1 MSEAIQIRLG
11 GYGPPETSF
20 SAALKFIG
28 DRLEADFGSDVDVKY
43 VWNIMDLGYLGK
55 DILWLVES
63 GLLSAGYQSSSYLTD
78 RVAEL
83 GFIDLP
89 FLFENN
95 GHARANMDGV
105 LGDYLTT
112 KIEARTNFRILGYFE
127 KGFRHISNRLR
138 AVRSPADLASMTIR
152 VLPSAVHE
160 KTFQLLGAAPRQMDL
175 TEAIAGVIG
184 GTLDAQ
190 ENPFANTVTYG
201 VHHHHPYH
209 TMSGHFY
216 LSRPLFANRTQF
228 ESWPKDLRCAFAKA
242 TQDAVRFQRNLAEAE
257 AVDARRA
264 IEDAGGEIAEL
275 SQAEHAAFAAAV
287 APMLDDARSDYGAE
301 MFDLMK
307 GKP

>member
-1 MSEAIQIRLG
+1 MSAAIQIRLG

-20 SAALKFIG
+20 SRALKFIG
-28 DRLEADFGSDVDVKY
+28 DRLEADFGSDVMVKY

-63 GLLSAGYQSSSYLTD
+63 GLLSAGYQSTSYLTG
-78 RVAEL
+78 RVPEL

-95 GHARANMDGV
+95 GHARANMDGA
-105 LGDYLTT
+105 LGDHMTA
-112 KIEARTNFRILGYFE
+112 KIEAQCNYRILGYFE
-127 KGFRHISNRLR
+127 NGFRHISNRLR
-138 AVRSPADLASMTIR
+138 GVRSPADLAGMTIR

-160 KTFQLLGAAPRQMDL
+160 KTFAALGAQPRQMDL
-175 TEAIAGVIG
+175 TEAIDGVID

-201 VHHHHPYH
+201 VHRHHAYH

-216 LSRPLFANRTQF
+216 LSRPLFANAAQF
-228 ESWPKDLRCAFAKA
+228 DGWPEDLQRAFAKG
-242 TQDAVRFQRNLAEAE
+242 TQEAVAFQRDLAEAE

-275 SQAEHAAFAAAV
+275 SQAELAAFAAAV
-287 APMLDDARSDYGAE
+287 APMLDAARTVYGAG
-301 MFDLMK
+301 MFELME